1 MSVTAVAGGRP
12 RFFAGSLV
20 TGVEGVLGVD
30 SGPGAGVAGRVSV
43 VGVAGAA
50 AGVLFPGRPRFF
62 CVSAWVGVLVAGVTE
77 GVDSF
82 VSCEGV
88 LGADSVSL
96 RVLLRLESAG
106 PGGLGVLAV
115 EDSCELAADPEA
127 LVTVPFCLDPFSVG
141 VDALSFSF
149 SFNLFLLL
157 PLPTWAFSNSFCF

>member
-30 SGPGAGVAGRVSV
+30 SGPGAGVAGPVSV
-43 VGVAGAA
+43 VGVAAAA

-62 CVSAWVGVLVAGVTE
+62 CVSPWVGVLVAGVPE

-96 RVLLRLESAG
+96 RVLLRLESEG
-106 PGGLGVLAV
+106 PEGLGVLAV

-127 LVTVPFCLDPFSVG
+127 LEAVPFCLDPLSVG

-149 SFNLFLLL
+149 SFTLVLLL
-157 PLPTWAFSNSFCF
+157 PLPT